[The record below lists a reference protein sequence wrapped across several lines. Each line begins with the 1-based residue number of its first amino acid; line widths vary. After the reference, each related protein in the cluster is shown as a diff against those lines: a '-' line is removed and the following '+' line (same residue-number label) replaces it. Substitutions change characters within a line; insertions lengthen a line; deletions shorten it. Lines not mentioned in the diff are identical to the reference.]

1 MGELLKL
8 QNIGKVVEEQLNEVG
23 IFTEEELKEIGS
35 KEAWIRIRQIDDSA
49 CIHRLMG
56 LEGAVQGIKKSL
68 LSEEKK
74 ADLREF
80 YKLNNA
86 TAVKE
91 LRNHLDEVH
100 TTELGI
106 DRIKKNLDLDVDDV
120 VEWCKNR
127 IMSSEAVITR
137 QGKNWYIDV
146 GECMLT
152 VNAYS
157 YTIITGHKR

>member
-1 MGELLKL
+1 M
-8 QNIGKVVEEQLNEVG
+8 
-23 IFTEEELKEIGS
+23 
-35 KEAWIRIRQIDDSA
+35 
-49 CIHRLMG
+49 
-56 LEGAVQGIKKSL
+56 
-68 LSEEKK
+68 
-74 ADLREF
+74 
-80 YKLNNA
+80 
-86 TAVKE
+86 
-91 LRNHLDEVH
+91 DEVH

-146 GECMLT
+146 DECILT